1 MSATLV
7 TVVLATQLRVL
18 TLADAVSTAESN
30 QPALQQV
37 RAQTEAAQARADQAR
52 APLLPQLTGNAFYQR
67 TTANFI
73 FRPGF
78 AGNPSQGSPTFDTFN
93 YFSFNLTLSQYIW
106 DFGQTTGRWRVA
118 QANAAAQE
126 SSAQAT
132 GLSVVLNV
140 RTMYFAAR
148 AQKSLVQVAHETL
161 ANQERHLQQIS
172 SFVRVGTRPEIDL
185 VQARTDRANAEV
197 SVINA
202 ENAYESAKAALNQA
216 MGVAG
221 PTDYDVEDATI
232 APVEGE
238 DQPTDTLV
246 EEAVRARPDL
256 AGLEQQLEAQ
266 RRAVTAAKGGYWPA
280 FNFATSFNAG
290 STRIEDLRWNWSAQV
305 NLSWQLFNGLL
316 TRSQIRETQANQRVV
331 EAQKSTQLLAVRVEI
346 EQARLAVR
354 AARAALGAA
363 EEALTNASERLRLA
377 EGRYQTGVGNAIELG
392 DAQVALTN
400 ARAQKIQAEYNLA
413 TARARLLTSLG
424 RR

>member
-1 MSATLV
+1 MSAT
-7 TVVLATQLRVL
+7 VVLLAAQLRVL
-18 TLADAVSTAESN
+18 TLADAISTAESN
-30 QPALQQV
+30 QPAIQQV
-37 RAQTEAAQARADQAR
+37 RAQSDVAEARVEIAR
-52 APLLPQLTGNAFYQR
+52 APLLPQVTGSAFYQR

-73 FRPGF
+73 QRPSF
-78 AGNPSQGSPTFDTFN
+78 TLAATPPPPTFNTFN
-93 YFSFNLTLSQYIW
+93 YFSFGLTLSQYIW

-126 SSAQAT
+126 ATAQAT
-132 GLSVVLNV
+132 GLDVILNV
-140 RTMYFAAR
+140 RAMYFAAR
-148 AQKSLVQVAHETL
+148 AQKALVEVAHETL
-161 ANQERHLQQIS
+161 ANQERHLQQIA

-185 VQARTDRANAEV
+185 VQARTDRANATV

-202 ENAYESAKAALNQA
+202 ENGYESAKAVLNQA

-221 PTDYDVEDATI
+221 PTDYDVEDVTI

-238 DQPTDTLV
+238 EQPTDALL

-266 RRAVTAAKGGYWPA
+266 RRAISAAKGGYWPS
-280 FNFATSFNAG
+280 FNFATNFNAA
-290 STRIEDLRWNWSAQV
+290 STRIDDLRWNWSAQV
-305 NLSWQLFNGLL
+305 NLNWQLFNGLL
-316 TRSQIRETQANQRVV
+316 TRAQIKEAQANLRVV
-331 EAQKSTQLLAVRVEI
+331 EAQKTSQLLAVRLEI
-346 EQARLAVR
+346 EQARLSVR

-363 EEALTNASERLRLA
+363 EEALVNASERLRLA

-400 ARAQKIQAEYNLA
+400 TRAQKIQAEYNLA
-413 TARARLLTSLG
+413 TARARLLKSLG